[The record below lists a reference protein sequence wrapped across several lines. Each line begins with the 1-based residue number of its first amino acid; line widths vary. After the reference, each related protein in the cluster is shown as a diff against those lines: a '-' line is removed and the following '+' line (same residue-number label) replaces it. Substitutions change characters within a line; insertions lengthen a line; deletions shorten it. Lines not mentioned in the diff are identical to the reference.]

1 MKVPIEKSENIITI
15 FISVLSL
22 ILFALLIYFSV
33 SIISPIFIYLL
44 ILIFFFIH
52 KKEAIVKSVFFLST
66 LIFFVWIINELL
78 TVLTPFLI
86 SFLFAYLLNPV
97 IKYLET
103 KKINRTIAVLILVFG
118 VLLLVGMAISFVVP
132 PFIAQI
138 GLLIKLAPQK
148 ISDIEKFISET
159 ILPELNRLGILYPEI
174 QKSLSAEIPAK
185 LQSVLNGLLTGLLN
199 IFGTLSFIFN
209 QIINIVVIPV
219 ITFYFLRDYEKI
231 FNSIVNLF
239 SEEHRASINK
249 LSERVNKIFGNYI
262 RGYLL
267 VSLFNGTIITIGL
280 TIIGV
285 PYAVVLGILS
295 ALLNFIPYFGMI
307 ISVTIGFLVSVLSGL
322 SGIQLLF
329 VPILYIG
336 ENIIESYFIS
346 PKIIGE
352 KVGLHP
358 LLILLALFVF
368 GYFSGLIGML
378 IGVPVTALIVSFV
391 VNKDWEF
398 SLESILSEVEWNS
411 NSWFLKITICNFK
424 CNLKKTIV

>member
-1 MKVPIEKSENIITI
+1 MKVPIEKSENLITS

-22 ILFALLIYFSV
+22 ILFALLIYFSL

-52 KKEAIVKSVFFLST
+52 KKDATVKSVFVLST
-66 LIFFVWIINELL
+66 LIFIVWIINELL

-103 KKINRTIAVLILVFG
+103 KKINRTVSVLILVFG
-118 VLLLVGMAISFVVP
+118 ILLLVGLAISFLVP

-148 ISDIEKFISET
+148 ISGIEKFISET
-159 ILPELNRLGILYPEI
+159 LLPELNRLGLLYPEI
-174 QKSLSAEIPAK
+174 QRTLSAEIPAK

-219 ITFYFLRDYEKI
+219 MTFYFLRDFEKI
-231 FNSIVNLF
+231 LNAIVNLF
-239 SEEHRASINK
+239 SEEHRASINQ

-267 VSLFNGTIITIGL
+267 VSLFNGTVITIGL
-280 TIIGV
+280 TLIGV

-307 ISVTIGFLVSVLSGL
+307 ISVTIGFLVSILSGL

-358 LLILLALFVF
+358 LLILFALFVF
-368 GYFSGLIGML
+368 GYFGGLIGML
-378 IGVPVTALIVSFV
+378 IGVPVTALIVSFI
-391 VNKDWEF
+391 VNKD
-398 SLESILSEVEWNS
+398 
-411 NSWFLKITICNFK
+411 
-424 CNLKKTIV
+424 